1 VDPDAALAEITYQL
15 SRGTDCDP
23 SIDDTVDD
31 LRSWLDHGGF
41 APDWDRHGLATRY
54 YQTRQ
59 VQNKTHRV
67 G

>member
-1 VDPDAALAEITYQL
+1 MDPNTALAEIAYQL

-41 APDWDRHGLATRY
+41 EPDWDRHGLATRY

-59 VQNKTHRV
+59 TRRTT
-67 G
+67 